1 MIKKTKKTKK
11 TKNSRLFGFSKE
23 EMLINLPRHSNCNPN
38 LLLKVDKTSESI
50 LKNNGSQFAR
60 KINRMLHEIFRELE
74 RNRQFTR
81 INLNN
86 RGVLYGKIALSH
98 KSEDELL
105 KYFHNRF
112 PKCFICLFNT
122 IKNETISINEQGKFQ
137 KFQVSLAE
145 AVQEIS
151 RNRPITP
158 YFEDI
163 SIDNEEIFEEFYSSQ
178 FIASRENRKYF
189 KKMIP
194 QYAMEMPG
202 MKGGVEHRFRN
213 NQLDKYVK
221 KPKK

>member
-1 MIKKTKKTKK
+1 MIKKSKK

-23 EMLINLPRHSNCNPN
+23 EMLTNLPRHSQCSPN
-38 LLLKVDKTSESI
+38 LLLKVQNTSESI

-81 INLNN
+81 TILNN
-86 RGVLYGKIALSH
+86 RGILYGKISLSH

-112 PKCFICLFNT
+112 PNCFICLFNT
-122 IKNETISINEQGKFQ
+122 IKNETITMNEQGKFQ
-137 KFQVSLAE
+137 KFQGSLDE
-145 AVQEIS
+145 IVQKIGK
-151 RNRPITP
+151 NRIITP

-163 SIDNEEIFEEFYSSQ
+163 SMNNEEIFQEFYSSQ

-194 QYAMEMPG
+194 KYAMKMPG
-202 MKGGVEHRFRN
+202 MKGGVEYRFRN
-213 NQLDKYVK
+213 NQLDKYIK
-221 KPKK
+221 KTK

>member
-1 MIKKTKKTKK
+1 MIKNQ
-11 TKNSRLFGFSKE
+11 KNYSRLFGFSKE
-23 EMLINLPRHSNCNPN
+23 EMLTNLPRHSQCNPN
-38 LLLKVDKTSESI
+38 LLLKVQNTSESI

-81 INLNN
+81 TNLNN
-86 RGVLYGKIALSH
+86 HGVLYGKITLSH
-98 KSEDELL
+98 QSEDQLL

-112 PKCFICLFNT
+112 PNCFICLFNT
-122 IKNETISINEQGKFQ
+122 IKNETITMNEKAKIQ
-137 KFQVSLAE
+137 KFQVSLNKF
-145 AVQEIS
+145 VQNIS

-163 SIDNEEIFEEFYSSQ
+163 SMNNEEIFQEFYSSQ

-194 QYAMEMPG
+194 KYAMEMPG
-202 MKGGVEHRFRN
+202 MKGGVEYKFRN
-213 NQLDKYVK
+213 NQLDKYINK
-221 KPKK
+221 KN